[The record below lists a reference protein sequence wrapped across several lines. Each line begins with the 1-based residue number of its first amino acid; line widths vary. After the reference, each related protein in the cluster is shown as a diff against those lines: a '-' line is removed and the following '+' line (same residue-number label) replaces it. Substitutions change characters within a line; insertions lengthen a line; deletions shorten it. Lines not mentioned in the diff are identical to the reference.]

1 MNCSISIIP
10 KLVGLFLKIV
20 LTRNKKYPYHKKVH
34 YMPVIY
40 KAVDWLA
47 IEDQPK

>member
-40 KAVDWLA
+40 KVVDWLA